1 MSKSIKVSVYIVAR
15 KFNFQSK
22 VLQILINGASC
33 QTAPVAMNEI
43 VRTPEEIKAS
53 RLVVLNDLI
62 ESEKAHVAEIRGL
75 FENFL
80 EPLASGQM

>member
-1 MSKSIKVSVYIVAR
+1 MLYSLPSA
-15 KFNFQSK
+15 
-22 VLQILINGASC
+22 IL
-33 QTAPVAMNEI
+33 TET

>member
-1 MSKSIKVSVYIVAR
+1 MIE
-15 KFNFQSK
+15 
-22 VLQILINGASC
+22 
-33 QTAPVAMNEI
+33 T

-75 FENFL
+75 LENFL

>member
-1 MSKSIKVSVYIVAR
+1 MFYS
-15 KFNFQSK
+15 
-22 VLQILINGASC
+22 LASAAL
-33 QTAPVAMNEI
+33 TET